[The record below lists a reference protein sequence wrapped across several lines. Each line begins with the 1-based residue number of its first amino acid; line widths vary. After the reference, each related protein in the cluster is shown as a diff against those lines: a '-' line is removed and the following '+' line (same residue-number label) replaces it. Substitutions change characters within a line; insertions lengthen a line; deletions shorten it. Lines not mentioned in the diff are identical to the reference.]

1 MAATHEK
8 VQDYYGKK
16 LQKTEDLKTTACT
29 TSCGGSF
36 PQVIKKALADCHEEV
51 VSKYYGCG
59 PVFPEAVEGCH
70 VLDLG
75 SGSGRD
81 CFVLS
86 KLVGEKGYVTGV
98 DMTQEQLDLAN
109 SHIDYHMRL
118 FGHSK
123 PNVEFRKGFIEDLST
138 ANIEDTSQDIV
149 VSNCVICLCSDKKA
163 VFREACRVLKP
174 GGEMYISDV
183 YNSRQVPEEIV
194 KDEVLWSEGISGALQ
209 WEEFLR
215 LACDIGFSPPMLV
228 DVAHLVV
235 QDSKLRNIVGDLRSC
250 SATYRLFKR
259 HPGVNANIED
269 GLLQVKYKGTIT
281 DVPDTF
287 KLAWD
292 IALKAHL
299 PARLPASIVS
309 AILSSRLAPHFDIS
323 PASPQAV
330 ATTHY
335 KSAQDLLTVNPFN
348 LLDDESCCKH
358 NTAGKS
364 CC

>member
-98 DMTQEQLDLAN
+98 DMTKEQLDVAN
-109 SHIDYHMRL
+109 KYIGYHTEKY
-118 FGHSK
+118 GYSK
-123 PNVEFRKGFIEDLST
+123 PNVEFRHGYIECLTDAGIKDS
-138 ANIEDTSQDIV
+138 SQDIV
-149 VSNCVICLCSDKKA
+149 VSNCVINLSPDKLA
-163 VFREACRVLKP
+163 VLKEVYRVLKP
-174 GGEMYISDV
+174 GGEMYFSDV
-183 YNSRQVPEEIV
+183 YSDVVVSEEAR
-194 KDEVLWSEGISGALQ
+194 KDEVLWGECISGALQ
-209 WEEFLR
+209 WEEWMR
-215 LACDIGFSPPMLV
+215 IATEVGFSPPMLV
-228 DVAHLVV
+228 KA
-235 QDSKLRNIVGDLRSC
+235 SPITIEREDLRAVIGNVKFC
-250 SATYRLFKR
+250 SATYRLFK
-259 HPGVNANIED
+259 PDDSED
-269 GLLQVKYKGTIT
+269 CSAKDPLMNVKLKGGMSGSPNSFQLT
-281 DVPDTF
+281 
-287 KLAWD
+287 WD
-292 IALKAHL
+292 ISIGTCCTSII
-299 PARLPASIVS
+299 PASFVS